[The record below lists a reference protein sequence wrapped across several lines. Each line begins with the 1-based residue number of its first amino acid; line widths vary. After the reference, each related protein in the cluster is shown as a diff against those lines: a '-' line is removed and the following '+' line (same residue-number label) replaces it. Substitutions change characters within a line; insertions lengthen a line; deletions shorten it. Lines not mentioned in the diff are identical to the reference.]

1 MQVIASLVKSTMST
15 KDTALLPGDDRFY
28 VWDHELRETEA
39 IELLFDE

>member
-28 VWDHELRETEA
+28 VWGHELRETEA